1 MVWREKSE
9 ERDSLLHKNRV
20 WAHPAAS
27 EGHLDMERALQ
38 CWDKRA
44 LHQLLV
50 PSSSHPW
57 LWHFSWQCFRPLL
70 PKMTGIGFLIFKC
83 LKMFRWRFKVAQII
97 FLRGYLLY
105 MLTWQSCLFACCA
118 RNYVKKNLVY
128 SHICTSSSQLRI
140 PWKASTSKHISLEDY
155 VWPTPLVT
163 TFPVRFSL
171 LNTAEKYCLR
181 NVFVSFH
188 LSASSH
194 CSQEIQKSHQTH
206 EREVSDSRKH
216 EKHNSSIAFPP
227 ASWRNTPQG
236 QQKFIFHWDWHKHLT
251 TCIIM
256 NIIILMLCLTLL
268 LIFPSTHSSVW

>member
-9 ERDSLLHKNRV
+9 ERDSLLHKNQV

-70 PKMTGIGFLIFKC
+70 PKMTGIGFLILQSKGAQKC

-118 RNYVKKNLVY
+118 RNYVKKIWFIHTYVQVPP
-128 SHICTSSSQLRI
+128 SSGFHGKQVPQS
-140 PWKASTSKHISLEDY
+140 
-155 VWPTPLVT
+155 
-163 TFPVRFSL
+163 TFPWRIMSDPPL
-171 LNTAEKYCLR
+171 L
-181 NVFVSFH
+181 S
-188 LSASSH
+188 
-194 CSQEIQKSHQTH
+194 
-206 EREVSDSRKH
+206 
-216 EKHNSSIAFPP
+216 PP
-227 ASWRNTPQG
+227 
-236 QQKFIFHWDWHKHLT
+236 FL
-251 TCIIM
+251 
-256 NIIILMLCLTLL
+256 
-268 LIFPSTHSSVW
+268 